1 MSKEKNAVNICY
13 EHAKPILKFLF
24 KKYDSRHKDDSAL
37 NSYPFTPHHLYPD
50 LGEDLVK
57 IIEVIKVKHQLK
69 ETNQTV
75 LETILNGFVKNELL
89 KCDDRVAFNFT
100 PRGYKFA
107 MKYSNV
113 FRYLWKYHP
122 ATLWA
127 ALSCVIASIG
137 VVVTLATQ
145 G

>member
-57 IIEVIKVKHQLK
+57 LIEVIKVKHQLK

-75 LETILNGFVKNELL
+75 
-89 KCDDRVAFNFT
+89 
-100 PRGYKFA
+100 
-107 MKYSNV
+107 
-113 FRYLWKYHP
+113 FRNHFKWFCQKR
-122 ATLWA
+122 
-127 ALSCVIASIG
+127 I
-137 VVVTLATQ
+137 TQ
-145 G
+145 M